1 MPKDAKGK
9 MRLDNNCSTIT
20 LSSEKEQLLARLLRL
35 LKQQQGEH
43 SMSDLQQALCEVG
56 LQETVNRNERKEVDS
71 DSADESEGGV
81 VIGERERDQTTDFP
95 QKILSNIA
103 SNSDLHILYQLCQLF
118 VWLRP
123 WTPRLLVGWI
133 SLRWDRIEFP

>member
-20 LSSEKEQLLARLLRL
+20 LSSEKEQLLVRLLRL

-43 SMSDLQQALCEVG
+43 SMSHLQQALCEVG

-71 DSADESEGGV
+71 DSTDESEGGV
-81 VIGERERDQTTDFP
+81 VIGERERDQTTDFVR
-95 QKILSNIA
+95 KMIRDDRKLCA
-103 SNSDLHILYQLCQLF
+103 DERERRRVDKDLIKAERRRIHI
-118 VWLRP
+118 
-123 WTPRLLVGWI
+123 
-133 SLRWDRIEFP
+133 E